1 MPARDKTGPNGQGAL
16 TGRGLGPC
24 GSGTARGF
32 GRGCGRRAFFQ
43 GSNFTRT
50 VTKDEEKQ
58 ILEQE
63 LEEIETQKE
72 EIKKRLKEL

>member
-1 MPARDKTGPNGQGAL
+1 MPAIDKTGPNGQGPL

-24 GSGTARGF
+24 GSGFARGF
-32 GRGCGRRAFFQ
+32 GRGCGRRAYP
-43 GSNFTRT
+43 SVDSTRT
-50 VTKDEEKQ
+50 ITKNQEKE

-63 LEEIETQKE
+63 LEEIEAQKE